1 MKIYKDKTKSKSY
14 FYYYG
19 WAILAFL
26 AGFFLIFF
34 LIFQAM
40 FYVKKT
46 QRIDIFIAAYGVKD
60 DNFKKAIEKEYKK
73 DGLIEVNIYSYL
85 ESDKNLYNYF
95 SANGEKADFI
105 IFSETNINEMQEYVP
120 ENYVNLSA
128 LASDIPSLS
137 KYETTEY
144 GIKLFDGSNDEY
156 NNKFTYTDTFE
167 FTKEGVDKESYY
179 LLVDKESPNFD
190 KEKNHTLGFSV
201 LEYFLSYHEK

>member
-1 MKIYKDKTKSKSY
+1 
-14 FYYYG
+14 
-19 WAILAFL
+19 
-26 AGFFLIFF
+26 
-34 LIFQAM
+34 M

-179 LLVDKESPNFD
+179 LLVDNESPNFN